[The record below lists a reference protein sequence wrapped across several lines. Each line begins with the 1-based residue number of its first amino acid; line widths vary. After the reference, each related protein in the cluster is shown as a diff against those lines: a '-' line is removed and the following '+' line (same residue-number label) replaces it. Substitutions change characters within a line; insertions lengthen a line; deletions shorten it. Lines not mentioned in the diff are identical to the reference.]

1 MLLTIPYFAPDRS
14 FLLALSRQLSL
25 LTPYFGCLV
34 VDFRNPEIPIEQLR
48 RDSSPPIANPPT
60 QVGGDHAPAL
70 PAGWEQQMS
79 ASKGKAYY
87 VHTETGRTT
96 WVHPAKEIVDNR
108 AYRPSHASMQEGSS
122 NFVSDREAV
131 YKSYASQGRPSPAL
145 SGPTQESAWSD
156 MKRMWAEGDWRNQLP
171 VNFGK
176 QARQMVMTEFQ
187 DEAQSK
193 AAHQLVG
200 KIDDH
205 ELEVQINAE
214 ILNHG
219 FDLNAWL
226 CLKQVG
232 PRFHISFHNIKR
244 THALAARCYALDPF
258 HCFVNCAGEICYH

>member
-1 MLLTIPYFAPDRS
+1 M
-14 FLLALSRQLSL
+14 SRQLSL
-25 LTPYFGCLV
+25 LTPNFGCLV
-34 VDFRNPEIPIEQLR
+34 VDFRNPEIPIEYR
-48 RDSSPPIANPPT
+48 HRDSSPPIANLPT
-60 QVGGDHAPAL
+60 QVRDNAPAL
-70 PAGWEQQMS
+70 PAGWKQQMS
-79 ASKGKAYY
+79 ASKGKPYY
-87 VHTETGRTT
+87 VHTETGRST

-108 AYRPSHASMQEGSS
+108 AYKPSNASMQDGSS
-122 NFVSDREAV
+122 DFVSDRESV
-131 YKSYASQGRPSPAL
+131 YKPYASQCRPSPAL
-145 SGPTQESAWSD
+145 SGPTKESALSQ
-156 MKRMWAEGDWRNQLP
+156 MKHMWAEGDWRNQLP

-187 DEAQSK
+187 DEASSK

-232 PRFHISFHNIKR
+232 PRFHMYFHSSKCMYV
-244 THALAARCYALDPF
+244 LAARCYALDLLT
-258 HCFVNCAGEICYH
+258 VL

>member
-96 WVHPAKEIVDNR
+96 WVHPGKEGARRRNMAMASVEAVAKGHHDTIGDPEMSAEVAADV
-108 AYRPSHASMQEGSS
+108 AALAEVAASPFANASENQAKVQKPCAAVVQEG
-122 NFVSDREAV
+122 
-131 YKSYASQGRPSPAL
+131 Y
-145 SGPTQESAWSD
+145 SA
-156 MKRMWAEGDWRNQLP
+156 ANLNQLDIDITRLKT
-171 VNFGK
+171 GLMSL
-176 QARQMVMTEFQ
+176 ARQ
-187 DEAQSK
+187 K
-193 AAHQLVG
+193 LLLAHTIVLM
-200 KIDDH
+200 
-205 ELEVQINAE
+205 LS
-214 ILNHG
+214 IL
-219 FDLNAWL
+219 
-226 CLKQVG
+226 
-232 PRFHISFHNIKR
+232 
-244 THALAARCYALDPF
+244 
-258 HCFVNCAGEICYH
+258 